1 MPKEIKQEKKEIS
14 ECPLCTLFTIGSRV
28 FGKESEFYR
37 HMINAR
43 IEFLQAIKSLI
54 DSRIESLEKA
64 KEAPK
69 KKKFTRIEVKE

>member
-1 MPKEIKQEKKEIS
+1 MAKQIKEERKEIS

-54 DSRIESLEKA
+54 DSRIESLEKTE
-64 KEAPK
+64 KTPK
-69 KKKFTRIEVKE
+69 KKKFTKIEVKE

>member
-1 MPKEIKQEKKEIS
+1 MAKQTKEERKEIS
-14 ECPLCTLFTIGSRV
+14 ECPLCTVFTIGSRV

-54 DSRIESLEKA
+54 DSRIESLEKTE
-64 KEAPK
+64 KTSK
-69 KKKFTRIEVKE
+69 KKKFTKIEVKE